1 MFLRQLTSAGIF
13 AVFLGT
19 GLVPMAY
26 PQGRHSIR
34 PETHGKEPIESCSD
48 LHARSE
54 DGNVVVQ
61 QEDRTITRAE
71 ASRLSIRAENN
82 GLMQIQGWDAN
93 EYSATLCKAALAGG
107 EGEQVL
113 SQIRLNFQNG
123 ELSVSGPL
131 NGNGDWVT
139 YLLVRVPRSAALDLH
154 AKNGP
159 LTLYHVDGSIK
170 GNAMNGPVTL
180 TDCTGEIEL
189 SVQNGPVSL
198 HGGSGKIDLRTH
210 NGPVGVSLEGRSW
223 SGTGLEA
230 HAVNGP
236 VTINIP
242 QHYESGVVVESQG
255 NGPFSCRAE
264 VCAEG
269 RKTWDNEQKRVE
281 FGSGPAVIH
290 VSTVNGP
297 LSVR

>member
-13 AVFLGT
+13 AMFLGN

-26 PQGRHSIR
+26 PHGRHSIR
-34 PETHGKEPIESCSD
+34 LETHGKEPVESCSD

-54 DGNVVVQ
+54 DGDVVVQ

-71 ASRLSIRAENN
+71 ASRLSIRADNN
-82 GLMQIQGWDAN
+82 GPMQIQGWDAN

-107 EGEQVL
+107 EGERVL
-113 SQIRLNFQNG
+113 SQIKLNFQNG

-131 NGNGDWVT
+131 NSDEDWVT
-139 YLLVRVPRSAALDLH
+139 YLLVRAPRSAALDLH

-170 GNAMNGPVTL
+170 GNATNGPVAL

-189 SVQNGPVSL
+189 SVENGPVSL
-198 HGGSGKIDLRTH
+198 HGGSGKIDLRTQ
-210 NGPVGVSLEGRSW
+210 NGPVSVSLEGQNW